1 MFGSPGYKHVE
12 VNARGRQLREIER
25 KAATPGEDIH
35 LTIDINLQKLMY
47 SELRG
52 YEGSSIAINPKNG
65 EILAM
70 VSVPSLN
77 PNNILWKTNIEGQN
91 IEKLKSPL
99 FNRSIKGLY
108 SPGSTIKPIVALNSL
123 HNNIIDAK
131 DEIYAG
137 PFFNSQKAQE
147 DLEIGNQKVMAWL
160 I

>member
-1 MFGSPGYKHVE
+1 
-12 VNARGRQLREIER
+12 
-25 KAATPGEDIH
+25 
-35 LTIDINLQKLMY
+35 MY

-99 FNRSIKGLY
+99 FNRSIK
-108 SPGSTIKPIVALNSL
+108 ALFTRI
-123 HNNIIDAK
+123 NN
-131 DEIYAG
+131 
-137 PFFNSQKAQE
+137 
-147 DLEIGNQKVMAWL
+147 
-160 I
+160 